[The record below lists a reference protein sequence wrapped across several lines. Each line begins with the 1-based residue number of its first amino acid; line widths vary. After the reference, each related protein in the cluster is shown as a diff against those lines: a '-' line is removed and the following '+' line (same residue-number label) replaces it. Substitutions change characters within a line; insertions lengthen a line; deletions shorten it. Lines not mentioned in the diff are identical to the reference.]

1 MDREASTPHYPQ
13 SKFPSKHDSNAHEA
27 HQAAADGKVKEPPPI
42 PPIKGQEREAVLVA
56 PDDKSV
62 KPDKDAKGVAGRK
75 KFKGGEHWDVASGK
89 QAPVGGHKLSE
100 EEAEKDEEGKK
111 EEKHETEEEH
121 EVEQELNGILKKGP
135 TKDILLEKYSIT
147 PTPYVVELD
156 EHRLGPGLQA
166 ALEKSTG
173 RRTVPNVLIN
183 GKSIGGG
190 DDVQKL
196 DLDGELVGKVK
207 GMGGKRITEARV
219 PALSTRQPGPAT
231 IMAKSG
237 RKSKETPGGNGN
249 GDQNLGL
256 NPQAI
261 SLLTKKIEANLK
273 NGQHPKVAVKTHA
286 RSSKTDKTGAQ
297 KSTPSTAYRPLG
309 VTTLHTNKNNGTQRA
324 DTRGKKRLRD
334 GQLKDLNHEK
344 PHVNG
349 TEKTQKSRG
358 KHTVE
363 QSSLENEILALGG
376 SKDDLKLIEGV
387 ASESEFESVTPRT
400 KDPKPKGLEK
410 ELLRFVEELG
420 IEEVSPALDED
431 SVSESDDDGFIEQDT
446 LSKLPEAVNGKNSK
460 DSKTARRGTVVSQLQ
475 VEPHPEWYTAALPA
489 LTAPDSRAVALPP
502 DLITRIHDHAKSL
515 LEGENERYAS
525 RTGSATSDRQFYST
539 IMSTGTLSDKISALT
554 LSIQESPLHNVKTLE
569 TLVGLARKRSRGQA
583 VEVLGALKDLFGLG
597 SVLPPG
603 RKLRALASQP
613 DLLAVFS
620 SNMKWASSDTLPKP
634 LTKTHLILWAFED
647 WLKNIYFEILKIL
660 ETWCNDE
667 VVFARAKAVDYV
679 CQLLR
684 EKPEQEANLLR
695 LLVNKL
701 GDSDKKIASK
711 TSYNILQ
718 LETAHP
724 LMKPTIISAIEND
737 LLFRHGQSL
746 HAQYYAIITLN
757 QTILSGKEEDV
768 AKTLLGTYFSLFA
781 KLLAKPKPKNSEVD
795 AIRINQK
802 GEIQGGGGPAG
813 KAARRKAALNEKAT
827 AVEDDLREKM
837 LSAVLTGVNRAVPYT
852 NTKDGSFEQHLDT
865 LFRITHSSNFNTS
878 IQALMLIQQLND
890 TNQIFVDR
898 YYRALYESLLDP
910 RLLTS
915 SKQALYLNLLFKSLR
930 SDLNIKRVK
939 AFTKRL
945 LQVVSMHQPSFAC
958 GALYMLRELEG
969 TFAGFSAFI
978 DDPEENGSDEEEV
991 FHDVQDDE
999 TAQPIPQAEPKH
1011 PTTQKRKIPTYDSRK
1026 RDPEHSNAEKSCLWE
1041 LLPFLTHYHPSVSLF
1056 ATRLLT
1062 HAPMPPKPDLS
1073 SHTLIHFLDR
1083 FVYRNPKTN
1092 VPARGAS
1099 IMQPLSS
1106 SATDKSILFSATSL
1120 KDRIEQPVNSEA
1132 FWKMETD
1139 KVGADEVFFHK
1150 YFSALG
1156 KGREKVRE
1164 KKERTKRTGEKEGSE
1179 EDEDEIWKALVESK
1193 PEIEGESD
1201 EDDSMDDLEDL
1212 DEEMASE
1219 GEDMD
1224 IDGEET
1230 EGGVKEAGRAV
1241 EPDDDAVPDFGDED
1255 DEGMLGSEDEVP
1267 SDLEAMFEKEV
1278 QATDESMLQDRTSK
1292 KRRDGK
1298 KEKRRK
1304 LKHLPTFA
1312 SADDYAKMLGDE
1324 EDDV

>member
-1 MDREASTPHYPQ
+1 
-13 SKFPSKHDSNAHEA
+13 
-27 HQAAADGKVKEPPPI
+27 
-42 PPIKGQEREAVLVA
+42 
-56 PDDKSV
+56 
-62 KPDKDAKGVAGRK
+62 
-75 KFKGGEHWDVASGK
+75 
-89 QAPVGGHKLSE
+89 
-100 EEAEKDEEGKK
+100 
-111 EEKHETEEEH
+111 
-121 EVEQELNGILKKGP
+121 
-135 TKDILLEKYSIT
+135 
-147 PTPYVVELD
+147 
-156 EHRLGPGLQA
+156 
-166 ALEKSTG
+166 
-173 RRTVPNVLIN
+173 
-183 GKSIGGG
+183 
-190 DDVQKL
+190 
-196 DLDGELVGKVK
+196 
-207 GMGGKRITEARV
+207 
-219 PALSTRQPGPAT
+219 
-231 IMAKSG
+231 MAKSG
-237 RKSKETPGGNGN
+237 QKSKRAPGKDGN
-249 GDQNLGL
+249 GDQNLDL
-256 NPQAI
+256 DWEAI
-261 SLLTKKIEANLK
+261 SSLTKKIEANLK
-273 NGQHPKVAVKTHA
+273 NGQHTKVALKNQV
-286 RSSKTDKTGAQ
+286 RSSKGNKIGAQ
-297 KSTPSTAYRPLG
+297 KSASSTDDQPLG
-309 VTTLHTNKNNGTQRA
+309 MTTLHTIKGNGTQRA
-324 DTRGKKRLRD
+324 DARGKKRLRD
-334 GQLKDLNHEK
+334 GQVKDLNHEK
-344 PHVNG
+344 HQVNG
-349 TEKTQKSRG
+349 TEKTQKNRG

-363 QSSLENEILALGG
+363 QSSLENEVLALGG
-376 SKDDLKLIEGV
+376 SKDDLKLIGGV
-387 ASESEFESVTPRT
+387 ESESEFESVAPRT
-400 KDPKPKGLEK
+400 KNRDPKGLKK
-410 ELLRFVEELG
+410 ELLRFVEDLG
-420 IEEVSPALDED
+420 IEKVSPASDED
-431 SVSESDDDGFIEQDT
+431 SISEPNDDGLVEQHT
-446 LSKLPEAVNGKNSK
+446 PSKFPEAMIEKNSVG
-460 DSKTARRGTVVSQLQ
+460 SKVARPGTVVSQLQ
-475 VEPHPEWYTAALPA
+475 VEPHSEWYTAALPA
-489 LTAPDSRAVALPP
+489 LTASDLRVVALPP
-502 DLITRIHDHAKSL
+502 ELITRIHDHAKSL
-515 LEGENERYAS
+515 LDGENERYVS

-539 IMSTGTLSDKISALT
+539 IMSSGTLSDKISALT

-569 TLVGLARKRSRGQA
+569 VLVGLARKRSRGQA

-603 RKLRALASQP
+603 RKLRAFASQP

-620 SNMKWASSDTLPKP
+620 SKLRWVSNDTLPKP
-634 LTKTHLILWAFED
+634 LTEAHLILWAFED

-667 VVFARAKAVDYV
+667 VVFARGKAVDYV
-679 CQLLR
+679 CELLR

-737 LLFRHGQSL
+737 LLFRSGQSL

-757 QTILSGKEEDV
+757 QTILSGKEEHV
-768 AKTLLGTYFSLFA
+768 AKKLLDIYFSLFA
-781 KLLAKPKPKNSEVD
+781 KLLAKPKPKLPGVD
-795 AIRINQK
+795 TIRINQK

-813 KAARRKAALNEKAT
+813 KAAKRKAALKEKST

-837 LSAVLTGVNRAVPYT
+837 LSAILSGVNRAVPYT
-852 NTKDGSFEQHLDT
+852 NTSDGSFEQHLDT

-890 TNQIFVDR
+890 TNQSFVDR
-898 YYRALYESLLDP
+898 YYRTLYESLLDP

-999 TAQPIPQAEPKH
+999 TVQPIPQAEPKH
-1011 PTTQKRKIPTYDSRK
+1011 PTRQKRKIPTYDSRK
-1026 RDPEHSNAEKSCLWE
+1026 RDPEHSNADKSCLWE
-1041 LLPFLTHYHPSVSLF
+1041 LVPFLTHYHPSVSLF
-1056 ATRLLT
+1056 ATRLLS

-1106 SATDKSILFSATSL
+1106 SSADKSILLSATSL
-1120 KDRIEQPVNSEA
+1120 KDRIKQPVNSEA
-1132 FWKMETD
+1132 FWKMEAD
-1139 KVGADEVFFHK
+1139 KVGADEAFFHK
-1150 YFSALG
+1150 YFTAVA
-1156 KGREKVRE
+1156 KGREKVRG
-1164 KKERTKRTGEKEGSE
+1164 KKERTKKVGEEEGSE

-1193 PEIEGESD
+1193 PEIEGGSD
-1201 EDDSMDDLEDL
+1201 EDDVSMDDLEDL

-1219 GEDMD
+1219 GEDID
-1224 IDGEET
+1224 IEAGGFGDGEEA
-1230 EGGVKEAGRAV
+1230 EGGINEVSGAV
-1241 EPDDDAVPDFGDED
+1241 DLGNDAIPDFGDED
-1255 DEGMLGSEDEVP
+1255 DEAILGSEDEVP
-1267 SDLEAMFEKEV
+1267 SELEAMFEMEV
-1278 QATDESMLQDRTSK
+1278 QATDQSMLQDQRSK
-1292 KRRDGK
+1292 KRRDG

-1312 SADDYAKMLGDE
+1312 SADDYAKMLDDE